1 MKNENT
7 KLTRRKFMKDTAI
20 TAAGIAAGLGVTREA
35 QAGNRYPYEKLNKD
49 HEADIKKTR
58 SYNQNMEY
66 RCLGKTGL
74 WVSAVCLGGHW
85 KRIDKVVKTTGSI
98 NPYVGPEKEADL
110 EPFHKNRHDVVSRC
124 MEVGINLI
132 DFAGDGEPDVYGKA
146 LKGRRDKMYIAYSQ
160 AESEMRNPNNRTAKK
175 LLEVLET
182 GLKSSGVEYA
192 DIWRIMALERG
203 GRHTQAEVEE
213 MIKALE
219 TAKKQ
224 GKCRFTGLSTHDRKW
239 AKMLIETYPEAIQ
252 VLVTPYTANSKI
264 LPKGSLF
271 DAVKKYD
278 VGILGIKPFGSNSLF
293 KGDSSPESPYREEDD
308 LRARMAIRYIISN
321 PAVTAPIPGLISI
334 QQVDNMAKAV
344 QERRELD
351 RTEKAELEKA
361 TKEMWAQ
368 LPEDYQWLKEW
379 EYV

>member
-1 MKNENT
+1 M
-7 KLTRRKFMKDTAI
+7 RDTAI
-20 TAAGIAAGLGVTREA
+20 TAAGFAAGLGITGDVL
-35 QAGNRYPYEKLNKD
+35 AGNRYPYEKLTKED
-49 HEADIKKTR
+49 EAEIKKTR
-58 SYNQNMEY
+58 SYNPNMEY
-66 RCLGKTGL
+66 RRLGQTGL
-74 WVSAVCLGGHW
+74 WISAVCLGGHW
-85 KRIDKVVKTTGSI
+85 KRIDKVVKATGPI
-98 NPYVGPEKEADL
+98 NPYIGPENADDL
-110 EPFHKNRHDVVSRC
+110 EPFHKNRYDVLSRC

-132 DFAGDGEPDVYGKA
+132 DFAGDDEPDVYGKA

-175 LLEVLET
+175 LLEVLEA

-203 GRHTQAEVEE
+203 GQHTQAEVEE
-213 MIKALE
+213 MIEALE
-219 TAKKQ
+219 TARKQ

-239 AKMLIETYPEAIQ
+239 AKMLIETYPEVIQ
-252 VLVTPYTANSKI
+252 VLVTPYTADSKV
-264 LPKGSLF
+264 LSKDSLF

-293 KGDSSPESPYREEDD
+293 KGDSSPGSPYREEDD
-308 LRARMAIRYIISN
+308 HRARMAIRYILSN

-351 RTEKAELEKA
+351 ITEKAELEKA
-361 TKEMWAQ
+361 TREMWAQ
-368 LPEDYQWLKEW
+368 LPEDYRWLREW